1 MVHAGVSSFFGLVP
15 APDDDPMGVDAYETA
30 LTALLTNASLLSRA
44 LELYPPVSEVGS
56 FENEEVDRG
65 DRRIN

>member
-1 MVHAGVSSFFGLVP
+1 MTTVVHAGVSSFFGLVP

-44 LELYPPVSEVGS
+44 LELYPPVMKRYIGEIV
-56 FENEEVDRG
+56 E
-65 DRRIN
+65 